1 MSLNSAF
8 VTICEEIARLHSL
21 NLITT
26 NEYCR
31 LTAYAIHFSD
41 QVPNIEESLKYDS
54 DSVKIE
60 HLKKFLGDEE
70 QICLGKRS
78 HSFSFPEPET
88 QNSKRNKISFDS
100 LLKLRKH
107 ISADKPPVLFIP
119 FVPHP
124 DIQKRICDQI
134 CVNIFFVYGTKRTQD
149 YQGITL
155 SGGSGVGK
163 TRIGFEIKNFI
174 TKDERIQTY
183 VKKLKVTF
191 KHIFISMKEILNFLG
206 EEQERNPETKIYPQI
221 LEDSNKAENVLI
233 MLIAI
238 YFFAKVWTRSS
249 IEKCK
254 ELISETMNYK
264 EIIKLIRK
272 KMKLD
277 EDAHLVL
284 ILQIDDFQ
292 LSPYWTVVLLRIISY
307 IVETNKTLI
316 FAVCTGTE
324 PSKISNLHGICASQY
339 RTNNINL
346 PPINFTQFIKYYEEN
361 YNVYQLAKYSP
372 PGGPLTKSHHF
383 ILEKKIE

>member
-1 MSLNSAF
+1 MSLTSF
-8 VTICEEIARLHSL
+8 ITIHEEISRLHSL
-21 NLITT
+21 KLITT
-26 NEYCR
+26 NEYVR
-31 LTAYAIHFSD
+31 LTAYSIHFSD
-41 QVPNIEESLKYDS
+41 QIPNIEESLKYGP

-60 HLKKFLGDEE
+60 HLKRFLDDEE

-107 ISADKPPVLFIP
+107 ISADKPPVLFIS

-124 DIQKRICDQI
+124 DIQKQICDQI
-134 CVNIFFVYGTKRTQD
+134 CSNIFLVYGTNRTQD
-149 YQGITL
+149 YQGINL

-206 EEQERNPETKIYPQI
+206 EERERDPETKIYPQI
-221 LEDSNKAENVLI
+221 PEDFNKAENVLI

-272 KMKLD
+272 EMKLD

-292 LSPYWTVVLLRIISY
+292 FSPYWTVVLLRIISY

-316 FAVCTGTE
+316 FSVCTGTE
-324 PSKISNLHGICASQY
+324 PSKISNLYGFFASQY

-361 YNVYQLAKYSP
+361 YNVYQLEKYSP
-372 PGGPLTKSHHF
+372 PDGPLTKSHHF
-383 ILEKKIE
+383 VLEKKIE